1 MIRPQKMPTVGVS
14 SKIREEV
21 DSTLMSIDK
30 ERSKEADPTS
40 ITADS
45 NEENDSNNDVG
56 NINSN
61 DNEEE
66 TVSGLQQPEKEI
78 KLYKSPRLTGYL
90 TMFLA
95 SIINFHGVLGTIDLT
110 STNETQRIY
119 GFIVALV
126 SSVASGFCVLCHL
139 DRCSCLA
146 NTWRNNLFAP
156 KSKFEAMLDVLLLL
170 WWFMA
175 VIIQTRVHGIA
186 GDGKKQFNIYFS
198 TWCCFFCA
206 ISILESKM
214 MEHDLPSIKKF
225 IKSWPHRAPGWISI
239 FIIDFFTLF
248 WYVDVYTEY
257 FVPVNEELD
266 PQLVFYYKNI
276 PSYQYEILI
285 FVAAA
290 TLLPSAAFVFM
301 EIFRVSSDDKKGTLE
316 TLLEAISLLVLACVW
331 VPVVCTVTAPG
342 GFASKI
348 GNSWFFTWMTCF
360 LVMETLLWFVSDSR
374 GGIHQTL
381 LQREQEYHQ
390 HQLNVLA
397 TTKDMQSEAVG
408 QQEDDSHVEEDY
420 EMVDENDDNN
430 SLTRRVEDPPAD
442 PEMPIERVAIFEMKD
457 DSENDENLDDS
468 IRQEIRMK
476 ETDRKNYFDT
486 LDDILE

>member
-1 MIRPQKMPTVGVS
+1 MIRPQKMSTVGVP

-21 DSTLMSIDK
+21 DSTVTSIDK
-30 ERSKEADPTS
+30 EKSKEADPTS
-40 ITADS
+40 ITGDF

-66 TVSGLQQPEKEI
+66 TVSSLQQPDKEI

-95 SIINFHGVLGTIDLT
+95 SIINFDGVLGTIDLT
-110 STNETQRIY
+110 STNETQRNY

-146 NTWRNNLFAP
+146 NTWSNILFAP

-248 WYVDVYTEY
+248 WYVDVYTVY

-266 PQLVFYYKNI
+266 PQLKFYYTNI

-381 LQREQEYHQ
+381 LQREQEYHH

-408 QQEDDSHVEEDY
+408 QQEDDSHVEEDN
-420 EMVDENDDNN
+420 EMVDENDDND
-430 SLTRRVEDPPAD
+430 SLTRRVEDPPVD
-442 PEMPIERVAIFEMKD
+442 PEIPIEGVAIFMKD

>member
-1 MIRPQKMPTVGVS
+1 
-14 SKIREEV
+14 
-21 DSTLMSIDK
+21 
-30 ERSKEADPTS
+30 
-40 ITADS
+40 
-45 NEENDSNNDVG
+45 
-56 NINSN
+56 
-61 DNEEE
+61 
-66 TVSGLQQPEKEI
+66 
-78 KLYKSPRLTGYL
+78 
-90 TMFLA
+90 
-95 SIINFHGVLGTIDLT
+95 
-110 STNETQRIY
+110 
-119 GFIVALV
+119 
-126 SSVASGFCVLCHL
+126 
-139 DRCSCLA
+139 
-146 NTWRNNLFAP
+146 
-156 KSKFEAMLDVLLLL
+156 
-170 WWFMA
+170 
-175 VIIQTRVHGIA
+175 
-186 GDGKKQFNIYFS
+186 
-198 TWCCFFCA
+198 
-206 ISILESKM
+206 
-214 MEHDLPSIKKF
+214 
-225 IKSWPHRAPGWISI
+225 
-239 FIIDFFTLF
+239 
-248 WYVDVYTEY
+248 
-257 FVPVNEELD
+257 
-266 PQLVFYYKNI
+266 
-276 PSYQYEILI
+276 
-285 FVAAA
+285 
-290 TLLPSAAFVFM
+290 M

-408 QQEDDSHVEEDY
+408 QQEDDSHVEEDN

-430 SLTRRVEDPPAD
+430 SLTRRVEDPPVD